1 MKKGYK
7 NQELE
12 KSIKILWGGVKPSKE
27 RYRKPEVEIVR
38 FEAEDM
44 AMLVTGSGGVSG
56 TIPGWTD
63 GSWD

>member
-1 MKKGYK
+1 MG
-7 NQELE
+7 
-12 KSIKILWGGVKPSKE
+12 GGVKPSKE